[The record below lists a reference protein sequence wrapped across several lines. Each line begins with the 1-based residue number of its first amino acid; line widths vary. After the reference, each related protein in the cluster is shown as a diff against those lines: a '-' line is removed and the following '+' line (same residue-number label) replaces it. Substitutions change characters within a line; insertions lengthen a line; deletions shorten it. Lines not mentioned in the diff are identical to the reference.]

1 VPTCVPHHAPTPLC
15 LVLGAGCWV
24 PAWARVLWVCNT
36 RIRVVMSCPP
46 LSAPSS
52 AMASTGAYH
61 KRPQTQP
68 GLRGAHIWAA
78 RPGSSAHTSMPW
90 AGYGHDGESFAFWT
104 VVDYARTRRWLLTWA
119 AKGVPSLPMTTFCL
133 FAPPGQ
139 PNDEPWCRIPRGQ
152 DHVATSFATGMLHR
166 PCVARLI
173 AGIRGS
179 THTVQAGSDGTAVG
193 QAASAEAAQ
202 YVFRRQG
209 GSAATQ

>member
-1 VPTCVPHHAPTPLC
+1 LGQSPLG
-15 LVLGAGCWV
+15 LQH
-24 PAWARVLWVCNT
+24 PNQSRH
-36 RIRVVMSCPP
+36 VMSCPP

-104 VVDYARTRRWLLTWA
+104 VVDYARTRWLLTWA
-119 AKGVPSLPMTTFCL
+119 AKGAPSLPMTTFCL

-179 THTVQAGSDGTAVG
+179 THGTGRKRRYGGRAGS
-193 QAASAEAAQ
+193 E
-202 YVFRRQG
+202 RRGSTVRVSPPGG

>member
-1 VPTCVPHHAPTPLC
+1 
-15 LVLGAGCWV
+15 
-24 PAWARVLWVCNT
+24 
-36 RIRVVMSCPP
+36 MSCPP

-119 AKGVPSLPMTTFCL
+119 AKGAPSLPMTTFCL